1 MTKKTETKAETT
13 IDTKLTTREVTDSR
27 LIMIMIA
34 GKRGEKSRT
43 AKRVVQTVEA
53 ELRAKNEDMPV
64 YDVRVSINGIELD
77 FRDFT
82 DEVQR
87 HLDDMVMREAGELL
101 KQTVGGKL
109 DELIVDVHA
118 SLERLTEGVQKKAA
132 DLLGYTPWN
141 DRDA

>member
-43 AKRVVQTVEA
+43 AERVVQTVEA
-53 ELRAKNEDMPV
+53 ELREKNEDMPV

-77 FRDFT
+77 FRDFA

-87 HLDDMVMREAGELL
+87 QLDDMVTREAGELL
-101 KQTVGGKL
+101 KQTVGDKL
-109 DELIVDVHA
+109 DELIYDAHE
-118 SLERLTEGVQKKAA
+118 SLRRLNEGVQKKAA
-132 DLLGYTPWN
+132 EMLGYNPWSTE
-141 DRDA
+141 